1 MTARTPLYYDSG
13 NLVEM
18 TSAEITEWVTQ
29 TIYQY
34 AADPSVTVSVVGSG
48 GTLSPTMSDTRF
60 RSSAATQSVSTYVTP
75 GALDTVTTNYD
86 RLSQTKAS
94 VTVTGDTN
102 SVLFPVYYDSGT
114 GSVQAMT
121 EADFADTFI
130 KPAIDR
136 LTAATEANAGDYGGT
151 YTIDTGTSL
160 ANHTLVSATAVFA
173 DTRANTGSYTAG
185 QIGTAGTYQD
195 HPTTVNS
202 YYLHKR
208 NAVDNTPSRN
218 LLYIDNATNNLNE
231 YAEAT
236 IEGYLAEY
244 VRKLAVDDVV
254 AADHNIDY
262 NINGSGNQ
270 RGSSMTDTKLNGSGT
285 QANLFVNGN
294 DYRAQRFP
302 NGSATTISTYTFKIL
317 KS

>member
-29 TIYQY
+29 AIYQY
-34 AADPSVTVSVVGSG
+34 ASDPSVTVSVVSSSG
-48 GTLSPTMSDTRF
+48 NISPTMSDTRF
-60 RSSAATQSVSTYVTP
+60 RSSAATQSVSSHQTA

-86 RLSQTKAS
+86 KISQTKAS
-94 VTVTGDTN
+94 VSVTGDTN
-102 SVLFPVYYDSGT
+102 NILFPVYYDSGS
-114 GSVQAMT
+114 GSVQAMS
-121 EADFADTFI
+121 EADFVDTFI

-151 YTIDTGTSL
+151 FTIDTGTSL

-173 DTRANTGSYTAG
+173 DTRANTGSFTAA
-185 QIGTAGTYQD
+185 QIGTAGSYQD

-218 LLYIDNATNNLNE
+218 LLYIDNTDKHLNE

-244 VRKLAVDDVV
+244 IRKLAVDDVV

-270 RGSSMTDTKLNGSGT
+270 RGSAMTDTKLNGSGT
-285 QANLFVNGN
+285 QSNLFVNGN
-294 DYRAQRFP
+294 DYRSQRFP

>member
-1 MTARTPLYYDSG
+1 MTARTPIYYDSG

-18 TSAEITEWVTQ
+18 TTAEINEWVTQ
-29 TIYQY
+29 AIYQY
-34 AADPSVTVSVVGSG
+34 ANDPSVTVSVVGSG
-48 GTLSPTMSDTRF
+48 GNISPTMSDTRY
-60 RSSAATQSVSTYVTP
+60 RSGPARQSVSNYMSA
-75 GALDTVTTNYD
+75 GAITQVTTNYD
-86 RLSQTKAS
+86 RISQTKAS

-102 SVLFPVYYDSGT
+102 NILFPVYYDNASDT
-114 GSVQAMT
+114 IAAMS
-121 EADFADTFI
+121 EADFVDTFI

-151 YTIDTGTSL
+151 YTISTGTSL
-160 ANHTLVSATAVFA
+160 ANHTLVSGTAVYA
-173 DTRANTGSYTAG
+173 DTRANTGSFSAA

-195 HPTTVNS
+195 HPTTVNN
-202 YYLHKR
+202 YYLHQR

-218 LLYIDNATNNLNE
+218 LLYIDNTDKNLNE

-270 RGSSMTDTKLNGSGT
+270 RGSSMTNTRLTNSNT
-285 QANLFVNGN
+285 QRNRLVNSN
-294 DYRAQRFP
+294 DYRSQRHP
-302 NGSATTISTYTFKIL
+302 NGSATTIATFTFNIL

>member
-1 MTARTPLYYDSG
+1 MTARTPIYYDSG

-18 TSAEITEWVTQ
+18 TTAEVNEWVTQ
-29 TIYQY
+29 AIFQY
-34 AADPSVTVSVVGSG
+34 ASNPSVALTVDSG
-48 GTLSPTMSDTRF
+48 NGNIGTTLADTRF
-60 RSSAATQSVSTYVTP
+60 RSSAATQQTTGYATT
-75 GALDTVTTNYD
+75 GALTTVTTNFNHIVITD
-86 RLSQTKAS
+86 AS
-94 VTVTGDTN
+94 VSVTGDTN
-102 SVLFPVYYDSGT
+102 NILFPVYYDSGS

-160 ANHTLVSATAVFA
+160 ANHTLVSSTAVFA
-173 DTRANTGSYTAG
+173 DTRANTGSFTSG
-185 QIGTAGTYQD
+185 QIGGAGTFQD

-208 NAVDNTPSRN
+208 DAVDNTPSRN
-218 LLYIDNATNNLNE
+218 LLFIDNTVKNLNE
-231 YAEAT
+231 YVEAT

-244 VRKLAVDDVV
+244 IRKLAIDDTV

-262 NINGSGNQ
+262 NINGSGNA
-270 RGSSMTDTKLNGSGT
+270 RGSAMTDTKLNGSGAAT
-285 QANLFVNGN
+285 NRLVNSN
-294 DYRAQRFP
+294 DYRQQRFP